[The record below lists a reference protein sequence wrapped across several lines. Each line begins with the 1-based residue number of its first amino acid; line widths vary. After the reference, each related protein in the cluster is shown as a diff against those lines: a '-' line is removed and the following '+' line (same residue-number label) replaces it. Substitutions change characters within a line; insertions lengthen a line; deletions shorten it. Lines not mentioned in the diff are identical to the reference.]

1 MSLEMAYKQP
11 FICIAVFSLCNGK
24 KALKNCRTNQKPD
37 DMWLFID
44 STALYR
50 QKNRYMISHP
60 EVSFFTNQLYLA
72 VPDSGPFSP
81 EYGENELPRLNDLP
95 ENANINHR

>member
-1 MSLEMAYKQP
+1 
-11 FICIAVFSLCNGK
+11 
-24 KALKNCRTNQKPD
+24 
-37 DMWLFID
+37 
-44 STALYR
+44 
-50 QKNRYMISHP
+50 MISHP